1 MYLAPQDTLGS
12 VGVII
17 STVMIE
23 YTGWTVFDPIASL
36 FIAALIVAS
45 VVPLVIDS
53 ARVLMLELGEEKEE
67 ELRHALAE
75 VRFLSACMS
84 SEGPA
89 DPCQATRQLN
99 AVEGL
104 EFYAAPRFWPK
115 SEGSLVGSVHIRLS
129 PVKAFEDPSRPA
141 SESAWAFKKQGGVT
155 YADADKVVA
164 KVENVLKSRIRGLR
178 DLTIQVEGLDC
189 TFCPCSTGAGR

>member
-12 VGVII
+12 VGVIL

-53 ARVLMLELGEEKEE
+53 ARVLMLELGEEKEV

-84 SEGPA
+84 SEGPLTLA
-89 DPCQATRQLN
+89 KLPVSSTPWRDSSSTPHLGSGQRARDPSSARYIYGC
-99 AVEGL
+99 
-104 EFYAAPRFWPK
+104 
-115 SEGSLVGSVHIRLS
+115 RLS
-129 PVKAFEDPSRPA
+129 RP
-141 SESAWAFKKQGGVT
+141 
-155 YADADKVVA
+155 
-164 KVENVLKSRIRGLR
+164 LKTLR
-178 DLTIQVEGLDC
+178 DLLRRVHGRSRSKAGWRTPMQTRSLPRWK
-189 TFCPCSTGAGR
+189 PCSRAEYEACAI